1 MTSALRSRP
10 AADGGPTATVPGA
23 AVPGVTAGTAAL
35 DETHAGAVTGDR
47 LIRSTRLD
55 CGLVVVTERMPEVR
69 SVSAAF
75 WVGTGSRD
83 EDPQLWGASHFLEH
97 LLFKGTSTRT
107 SRSIAEDVDAVGG
120 DINAFTTKEFTA
132 FEMRVLD
139 RSVELGMDILS
150 DILWNPALRVEDVEC
165 ERQVILEEILMRADE
180 PADLVHE
187 IFAEALFPNH
197 PVGREVLGDEASI
210 EALTREDIASFHAEH
225 YRSANVVFA
234 AAGHLD
240 HDAMVEG
247 VERRFSGGAG
257 GGTPARHQPS
267 TPPRPVAVDRRAT
280 EQVHLIFG
288 MRALDRDHDDR
299 YALALLNHA
308 LGGGAS
314 SRLFQAVREERG
326 LSYCIYS
333 YPVGFE
339 GAGGLGVYAGTMPS
353 RVDEVLDVVG
363 NEVDAVAT
371 GGISS
376 RELEV
381 AKGHMVGEMALAL
394 EDSGARMYRIG
405 RSQVVHGRVPE
416 IEEVVARVEAVTLED
431 TTRVAERVLG
441 NERVLAVVGP
451 VDEEAFAARRVA

>member
-1 MTSALRSRP
+1 MP
-10 AADGGPTATVPGA
+10 EVI
-23 AVPGVTAGTAAL
+23 AAL
-35 DETHAGAVTGDR
+35 AATPGGAVTGDR

-55 CGLVVVTERMPEVR
+55 CGLVVVTEAMPGVR

-83 EDPQLWGASHFLEH
+83 EGPEMWGASHFLEH
-97 LLFKGTSTRT
+97 LLFKGTPTRT

-120 DINAFTTKEFTA
+120 DFNAFTTKEFTT

-139 RSVELGMDILS
+139 RSLDLGLDILS
-150 DILWNPALRVEDVEC
+150 DILWNPALRPEDVEC
-165 ERQVILEEILMRADE
+165 ERQVILEEILMRVDE

-187 IFAEALFPNH
+187 LFADALFPGH

-210 EALTREDIASFHAEH
+210 EALTRGDIASFHAEH

-234 AAGHLD
+234 AAGNLD
-240 HDAMVEG
+240 HDAVVEG
-247 VERRFSGGAG
+247 VERRFSGDAG

-267 TPPRPVAVDRRAT
+267 GTPRPVAVDRRAT
-280 EQVHLIFG
+280 EQVHVVVG
-288 MRALDRDHDDR
+288 MRALDRDHEDR
-299 YALALLNHA
+299 YALALVNHA

-314 SRLFQAVREERG
+314 SRLFQSVREERG

-353 RVDEVLDVVG
+353 RLDEVLDVLDHQVG
-363 NEVDAVAT
+363 AMAAT
-371 GGISS
+371 GISA

-381 AKGHMVGEMALAL
+381 AKGHLVGEMALSL

-416 IEEVVARVEAVTLED
+416 IEEVVSRIEAVTLED
-431 TTRVAERVLG
+431 AARVAEEVLG
-441 NERVLAVVGP
+441 NERVLALVGP